1 MERGEGGAA
10 TIVNKSTFVCCVSSC
25 CALCCCSLLNT
36 PASSP
41 LPHHPRWFYAPI
53 FLPSRY
59 LPPILMSSAM
69 LLPLLS
75 LPDRSQR
82 DRCRCVQVQQD
93 QANYDGS
100 RSLIRWSSVAP
111 CYRR

>member
-69 LLPLLS
+69 LLLLLS
-75 LPDRSQR
+75 FARSFTAR
-82 DRCRCVQVQQD
+82 PVPLCAGAARP
-93 QANYDGS
+93 G
-100 RSLIRWSSVAP
+100 
-111 CYRR
+111 